1 MRAGQLNRRVV
12 IKKLSG
18 DPPGAVTVTTVWG
31 GFSVAATGS
40 VPVSGGLRSPAAI
53 QCRMRYPDLLA
64 GWYLVDGLQ
73 LFHVNHVRNPDNKG
87 RDWLASCTELVGDPA
102 VYTPAGGDPVD
113 TRCFVIHDAPFIGE
127 HSQAVVYR
135 ARLELP
141 LIEVGRAKKGDRVTT
156 RGVDYE
162 VLGLVAGGDDGVV
175 RLLWGTPT

>member
-1 MRAGQLNRRVV
+1 MRAGRLNRRVV

-18 DPPGAVTVTTVWG
+18 DPPGAVTVTTIWA
-31 GFSVAATGS
+31 GFSIPENGDAS
-40 VPVSGGLRSPAAI
+40 VSGGLRSPAAI

-64 GWYLVDGLQ
+64 GWYLVDGTRLY
-73 LFHVNHVRNPDNKG
+73 HVDHVRNPDGKG

-175 RLLWGTPT
+175 RLLWGAPI